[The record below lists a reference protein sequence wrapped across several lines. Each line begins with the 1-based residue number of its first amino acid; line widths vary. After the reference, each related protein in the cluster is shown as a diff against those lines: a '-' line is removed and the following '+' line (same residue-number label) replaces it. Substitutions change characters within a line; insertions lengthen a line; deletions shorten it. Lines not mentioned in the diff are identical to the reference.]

1 VDDTETAIGEDKDL
15 TRFKSLFKEDYD
27 ARIEWAKEAV
37 IDYAMHAGHGQW
49 EEADRIRLKDQQR
62 PCITFNRIAP
72 VVASV
77 VGQEINQRA
86 EVTYK
91 PRTTQTAE
99 QPAPGGPNHGM
110 APMGVAGP
118 NPGVPGADDTG
129 PAETI
134 TAAAAYLRDQ
144 CDAED
149 EESDAFQDTVICGM
163 GWVETRVSHDENP
176 DGELVEDRIDP
187 LNMYWD
193 CKAEKRNLVDARRVW
208 YVKEIDKWEAKE
220 LFPGKDMSALDASWA
235 RMDKTTQP
243 HDREAA
249 RHYASDNVEDYDP
262 NRKTVTLVECQYY
275 VTKTAYKSVKLDET
289 TRQLTEESVEFDD
302 KKLADNYAKNVF
314 TVTGQQAPVS
324 KHKKRVYR
332 TAIIGKEVLS
342 DEESQSQECF
352 KYQAITGYRD
362 RNLKQWVGL
371 VRAMRDPQRWAN
383 ALFSSVLHQIQT
395 TGKGIM
401 AEEGAFA
408 DWQKAEKDWANG
420 AKIVKLNTGAVAGKM
435 IQQKEQHAIPAGMFD
450 MMQLSLGAFRD
461 VTGVN
466 IESMGL
472 ADRSQA
478 ASLEMQRTRQAGV
491 ILAGLFDGKRRF
503 TKDNGRLTLDLIRNF
518 LSDGRLVRIVGPDY
532 EKYVP
537 LVKDDDTI
545 EYDII
550 VDESPSSPNNKDK
563 TWDILQQL
571 FPVIGP
577 LLGPSSGTALLKATP
592 LPLSTVNEF
601 KKAVEAERAAAAQ
614 QPNPEQQKLEGE
626 MQIKQM
632 DAQIK
637 QQQSQQDAALTQQK
651 GAIDLH
657 LGQLNVQLKTIEVE
671 LAKFQAG
678 IDLQKAQF
686 DVQAKTQE
694 MGFKQQEMGFK
705 QKEAEHKSQEG
716 EKQRSH
722 DQQMRRMEIDGNMN
736 AEMMKN
742 PEAMGSMTA
751 GLSKGLEAVAT
762 AMADGLKAMAE
773 GQQSVAQALLTPK
786 VAQLSADG
794 TSATV
799 RAQ

>member
-1 VDDTETAIGEDKDL
+1 VSDDTEQNIGEDKDL
-15 TRFKSLFKEDYD
+15 TRFKQLFKEDSD

-91 PRTTQTAE
+91 PRTTQTL
-99 QPAPGGPNHGM
+99 PDDGSPDGPVGAPPE
-110 APMGVAGP
+110 
-118 NPGVPGADDTG
+118 PGTPGADDTG

-208 YVKEIDKWEAKE
+208 YVKEIDKWEAEE
-220 LFPGKDMSALDASWA
+220 LFPGKDMSLLDASWA
-235 RMDKTTQP
+235 RAGKNDGNQ

-249 RHYASDNVEDYDP
+249 RQYESGQAEDYDP

-275 VTKTAYKSVKLDET
+275 VTKTAYKSVRLDET
-289 TRQLTEESVEFDD
+289 TGQLTDESVEFDD

-362 RNLKQWVGL
+362 RNSKQWVGL

-401 AEEGAFA
+401 AERGAFEN
-408 DWQKAEKDWANG
+408 DQDAEKAWANG
-420 AKIVKLNTGAVAGKM
+420 SKIAWLNAGSIAGQK
-435 IQQKEQHAIPAGMFD
+435 IQQKEQHALPQGIMD
-450 MMQLSLGAFRD
+450 MMSFSLSAFRD

-537 LVKDDDTI
+537 LIKDDETI

-577 LLGPSSGTALLKATP
+577 LLGPSSGAALLKATP

-601 KKAVEAERAAAAQ
+601 KKAVEAEQQAAAQ
-614 QPNPEQQKLEGE
+614 QPSPEEQKIQADL
-626 MQIKQM
+626 QLKQM
-632 DAQIK
+632 DAQ
-637 QQQSQQDAALTQQK
+637 LTQQK
-651 GAIDLH
+651 AEQDMMLAQQK
-657 LGQLNVQLKTIEVE
+657 GQQDATKAQADIELKLLDIQIKEREMQL
-671 LAKFQAG
+671 AQFQAG
-678 IDLQKAQF
+678 VDLQMAQQDAQF
-686 DVQAKTQE
+686 KQQE
-694 MGFKQQEMGFK
+694 MGFKQQEMQGK
-705 QKEAEHKSQEG
+705 AKEG
-716 EKQRSH
+716 EEQRKH
-722 DQQMRRMEIDGNMN
+722 ERKLRRMEIPGAM
-736 AEMMKN
+736 EMDDEMSTK
-742 PEAMGSMTA
+742 EITTA
-751 GLSKGLEAVAT
+751 IEKSAQAQMQQT
-762 AMADGLKAMAE
+762 NAMAE
-773 GQQSVAQALLTPK
+773 ALMALAKAVAAPKITEMVDPATGQTMRAVSTAQM
-786 VAQLSADG
+786 VN
-794 TSATV
+794 
-799 RAQ
+799 

>member
-1 VDDTETAIGEDKDL
+1 VDDTETTVGEDKDL
-15 TRFKSLFKEDYD
+15 TRFKSLFREDHD
-27 ARIEWAKEAV
+27 ARIDWAKEAV
-37 IDYAMHAGHGQW
+37 IDFAMHAGHGQW
-49 EEADRIRLKDQQR
+49 EEADRLRLKDQQR

-99 QPAPGGPNHGM
+99 GGMNGGPNSASPGGPGM
-110 APMGVAGP
+110 AVQPP
-118 NPGVPGADDTG
+118 VPGADDTG

-176 DGELVEDRIDP
+176 DGDLVEDRIDP
-187 LNMYWD
+187 LEMLWD
-193 CKAEKRNLVDARRVW
+193 CKAQKRNVVDARRVW
-208 YVKEIDKWEAKE
+208 RVREIDKHEAKE
-220 LFPGKDMSALDASWA
+220 MFPGKDMSLLDASWA
-235 RMDKTTQP
+235 RLDKTTQP

-249 RHYASDNVEDYDP
+249 RFYASEQAEDYDP

-275 VTKTAYKSVKLDET
+275 VTATAYKSVNIQTGEPI
-289 TRQLTEESVEFDD
+289 EFED
-302 KKLADNYAKNVF
+302 KKQADNYVKNAF
-314 TVTGQQAPVS
+314 TATGQQFPVS

-401 AEEGAFA
+401 AERGAFEN
-408 DWQKAEKDWANG
+408 DQDAEKAWANG
-420 AKIVKLNTGAVAGKM
+420 SKIAWLNAGSIAGQK
-435 IQQKEQHAIPAGMFD
+435 IQQKEQHALPQGIMD
-450 MMQLSLGAFRD
+450 MMSFSLSAFRD

-503 TKDNGRLTLDLIRNF
+503 TKDNGRLILDLIREF

-537 LVKDDDTI
+537 LIKQDDTI

-577 LLGPSSGTALLKATP
+577 LLGPSSGAALLKATP

-601 KKAVEAERAAAAQ
+601 KKAVEAEQQAAAQ
-614 QPNPEQQKLEGE
+614 QPSPEEQKIQADL
-626 MQIKQM
+626 QLKQM
-632 DAQIK
+632 DAQ
-637 QQQSQQDAALTQQK
+637 LTQQK
-651 GAIDLH
+651 AEQDMMLAQQK
-657 LGQLNVQLKTIEVE
+657 GQQDATKAQADIELKLLDIQIKEREMQL
-671 LAKFQAG
+671 AQFQAG
-678 IDLQKAQF
+678 IDLQMAQH
-686 DVQAKTQE
+686 E

-705 QKEAEHKSQEG
+705 QKEAEGKAKDSEA
-716 EKQRSH
+716 QRKHESK
-722 DQQMRRMEIDGNMN
+722 MRRMEIPGALEMDDEMSTKEITAAIEKTGQAQMQQTN
-736 AEMMKN
+736 ALA
-742 PEAMGSMTA
+742 EALMA
-751 GLSKGLEAVAT
+751 LAKAVAAPRVT
-762 AMADGLKAMAE
+762 ELADPVTGEVMRAV
-773 GQQSVAQALLTPK
+773 STPQMNGM
-786 VAQLSADG
+786 VN
-794 TSATV
+794 
-799 RAQ
+799 

>member
-1 VDDTETAIGEDKDL
+1 VEDEANIGEDKDL
-15 TRFKSLFKEDYD
+15 TRFKQLFKEDSD

-37 IDYAMHAGHGQW
+37 IDYSMHAGHGQW
-49 EEADRIRLKDQQR
+49 EEADRLRLKDQQR

-91 PRTTQTAE
+91 PRTTQSVQE
-99 QPAPGGPNHGM
+99 MPAQPGGGPMPGM
-110 APMGVAGP
+110 PPQMGQMG
-118 NPGVPGADDTG
+118 NGSPGADDTG

-220 LFPGKDMSALDASWA
+220 LFPGKDMSMLDASWA
-235 RMDKTTQP
+235 RQDKSTQP

-249 RHYASDNVEDYDP
+249 RNYASDNAEDYDP

-275 VTKTAYKSVKLDET
+275 VTKTAYKSVNIEDGEPI
-289 TRQLTEESVEFDD
+289 EFED
-302 KKLADNYAKNVF
+302 KKQADNYVKNAF
-314 TVTGQQAPVS
+314 TATGRQFPVS

-332 TAIIGKEVLS
+332 TAIIGREVLS

-362 RNLKQWVGL
+362 RNSKQWVGL

-401 AEEGAFA
+401 AERGAFEN
-408 DWQKAEKDWANG
+408 DQDAEKAWANG
-420 AKIVKLNTGAVAGKM
+420 SKIAWLNAGSVAGQK
-435 IQQKEQHAIPAGMFD
+435 IQQKEQHALPNGIMD
-450 MMQLSLGAFRD
+450 MMSFSLSAFRD

-577 LLGPSSGTALLKATP
+577 LLGPSSGAALLKATP

-601 KKAVEAERAAAAQ
+601 KKAVEAEQQAAAQ
-614 QPNPEQQKLEGE
+614 QPNPEQMKIQADL
-626 MQIKQM
+626 QLKQM
-632 DAQIK
+632 DAQ
-637 QQQSQQDAALTQQK
+637 LTQQK
-651 GAIDLH
+651 AEQDMMLAQQK
-657 LGQLNVQLKTIEVE
+657 GQQDSTKAQADIELKLLDIQIKEREMQL
-671 LAKFQAG
+671 AQFQAG
-678 IDLQKAQF
+678 IDLQMAQQDAQF
-686 DVQAKTQE
+686 KQHE
-694 MGFKQQEMGFK
+694 MGFKQQEMMGK
-705 QKEAEHKSQEG
+705 AKEG
-716 EKQRSH
+716 EEQRKH
-722 DQQMRRMEIDGNMN
+722 ERKLRRMEIPGAMEMDDEMSTKEITTAIEKSAQAQMQQTN
-736 AEMMKN
+736 ALA
-742 PEAMGSMTA
+742 EALIA
-751 GLSKGLEAVAT
+751 LAKAVA
-762 AMADGLKAMAE
+762 A
-773 GQQSVAQALLTPK
+773 PK
-786 VAQLSADG
+786 VTEMVDPVTGQTMRAVS
-794 TSATV
+794 TV
-799 RAQ
+799 QTQMVN

>member
-1 VDDTETAIGEDKDL
+1 VSDTEQNIGEDKDL
-15 TRFKSLFKEDYD
+15 TRFKQLFKEDSD

-49 EEADRIRLKDQQR
+49 EEADRLRLKDQQR

-91 PRTTQTAE
+91 PRTTQSVEAPPGGE
-99 QPAPGGPNHGM
+99 QMPGMPAP
-110 APMGVAGP
+110 V
-118 NPGVPGADDTG
+118 VPGADDTG

-220 LFPGKDMSALDASWA
+220 LFPGKDMSMLDASWA
-235 RMDKTTQP
+235 RQDKTEKP
-243 HDREAA
+243 HINNRGEG
-249 RHYASDNVEDYDP
+249 YLSDNVEDYDP

-275 VTKTAYKSVKLDET
+275 VTKTAYKSVNIEDGEPI
-289 TRQLTEESVEFDD
+289 EFKD
-302 KKLADNYAKNVF
+302 KNQADNYAKNVF

-332 TAIIGKEVLS
+332 TAIIGREVLS

-362 RNLKQWVGL
+362 RNSKQWVGL

-401 AEEGAFA
+401 AERGAFEN
-408 DWQKAEKDWANG
+408 DQDAEKAWANG
-420 AKIVKLNTGAVAGKM
+420 SKIAWLNAGSIAGQK
-435 IQQKEQHAIPAGMFD
+435 IQQKEQHALPQGIMD
-450 MMQLSLGAFRD
+450 MMSFSLSAFRD

-577 LLGPSSGTALLKATP
+577 LLGPSSGAALLKATP

-601 KKAVEAERAAAAQ
+601 KKAVEAEQQAAAQ
-614 QPNPEQQKLEGE
+614 QPSPEQMKIQADL
-626 MQIKQM
+626 QLKQM
-632 DAQIK
+632 DAQ
-637 QQQSQQDAALTQQK
+637 LTQQK
-651 GAIDLH
+651 AEQDMMLAQQK
-657 LGQLNVQLKTIEVE
+657 GQQDATKAQADIELKLLDIQIKEREMQL
-671 LAKFQAG
+671 AQFQAG
-678 IDLQKAQF
+678 VDLQMAQQDAQF
-686 DVQAKTQE
+686 KQHE
-694 MGFKQQEMGFK
+694 MGFKQQEMMGK
-705 QKEAEHKSQEG
+705 AKEG
-716 EKQRSH
+716 EEQRKH
-722 DQQMRRMEIDGNMN
+722 ERKLRRMEIPGAMEMDDEMSTKEITTAIEKSAQAQMQQTN
-736 AEMMKN
+736 ALA
-742 PEAMGSMTA
+742 EALIA
-751 GLSKGLEAVAT
+751 LAKAVAAPRVT
-762 AMADGLKAMAE
+762 EMADPVT
-773 GQQSVAQALLTPK
+773 GQVM
-786 VAQLSADG
+786 
-794 TSATV
+794 
-799 RAQ
+799 RAVSQPQMNGVN

>member
-1 VDDTETAIGEDKDL
+1 VDTTEDTVGEDKDL
-15 TRFKSLFKEDYD
+15 SRFKSLFREDHD
-27 ARIEWAKEAV
+27 ARLEWAKEAV

-49 EEADRIRLKDQQR
+49 EEADKLRLKDQQR

-91 PRTTQTAE
+91 PRTTQSAE
-99 QPAPGGPNHGM
+99 GGMNGGPAAVPGGPGGM
-110 APMGVAGP
+110 PA
-118 NPGVPGADDTG
+118 PGADDTG

-176 DGELVEDRIDP
+176 DGDLVEDRIDP
-187 LNMYWD
+187 LEMLWD
-193 CKAEKRNLVDARRVW
+193 CKAQKRNLVDARRVW
-208 YVKEIDKWEAKE
+208 RVREIDRWEAKE
-220 LFPGKDMSALDASWA
+220 MFPGKDMSLLDASWA
-235 RMDKTTQP
+235 RLDKTTQP

-249 RHYASDNVEDYDP
+249 RFYESEQGEDFDP
-262 NRKTVTLVECQYY
+262 NRKTVTLVECQYFT
-275 VTKTAYKSVKLDET
+275 TKTVFKSVDFQTGGEA
-289 TRQLTEESVEFDD
+289 EF
-302 KKLADNYAKNVF
+302 KTQKEADNYVKNAF
-314 TVTGQQAPVS
+314 TVTGQQLPVA

-332 TAIIGKEVLS
+332 TAIIGREVLS
-342 DEESQSQECF
+342 DDESQSQECF

-362 RNLKQWVGL
+362 RNSKQWVGL

-401 AEEGAFA
+401 AERGAFE
-408 DWQKAEKDWANG
+408 DDQRAEKDWANG
-420 AKIVKLNTGAVAGKM
+420 SKIVWLNTGSVAGQKVV
-435 IQQKEQHAIPAGMFD
+435 QKEQHQLPNGIMD
-450 MMQLSLGAFRD
+450 MMGFALSAFRD

-478 ASLEMQRTRQAGV
+478 ASLEAQRTRQAGV

-503 TKDNGRLTLDLIRNF
+503 TKDNGRLTLDLIQNF
-518 LSDGRLVRIVGPDY
+518 LSDGRLIRIVGPDY

-537 LVKDDDTI
+537 LIKQDETI

-571 FPVIGP
+571 FPVVGP
-577 LLGPSSGTALLKATP
+577 LLGPSSGAALLKATP

-601 KKAVEAERAAAAQ
+601 KKAVESEQ
-614 QPNPEQQKLEGE
+614 QNKGPSPEQQKMEMEMAKMQGDMQITQQKAQAD
-626 MQIKQM
+626 MQIKGADIQLKQM
-632 DAQIK
+632 DIQIK
-637 QQQSQQDAALTQQK
+637 QLEMQLEAFRAQTTAQTETFKAETDRQKMDHDLTMTREK
-651 GAIDLH
+651 GSFERDKMRSEI
-657 LGQLNVQLKTIEVE
+657 QVKEVE
-671 LAKFQAG
+671 ALG
-678 IDLQKAQF
+678 
-686 DVQAKTQE
+686 
-694 MGFKQQEMGFK
+694 
-705 QKEAEHKSQEG
+705 
-716 EKQRSH
+716 
-722 DQQMRRMEIDGNMN
+722 
-736 AEMMKN
+736 
-742 PEAMGSMTA
+742 PEAPTMVTGMN
-751 GLSKGLEAVAT
+751 KGLELIGKALSQ
-762 AMADGLKAMAE
+762 MAQ
-773 GQQSVAQALLTPK
+773 GQEKLAQALIAPK
-786 VAQLSADG
+786 VSTLSPDG
-794 TSATV
+794 MTATTRV
-799 RAQ
+799 Q